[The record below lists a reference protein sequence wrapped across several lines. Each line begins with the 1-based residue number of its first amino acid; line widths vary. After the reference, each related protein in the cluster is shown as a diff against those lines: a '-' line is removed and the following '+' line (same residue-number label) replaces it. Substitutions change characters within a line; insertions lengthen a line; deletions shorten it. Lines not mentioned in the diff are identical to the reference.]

1 MIDVAIDLLMNL
13 ALLVALTLVSL
24 FLTKLRPRGRRA
36 DLLQGLLFGAAS
48 LLAMTRPMVFS
59 PGIIFDGRSV
69 MISVCAFYFGPA
81 PGAVAA
87 AMAAAYRVLLG
98 GGGTLTGVLVVLSS
112 FLAGAVL
119 RRRRRSASLPDG
131 REFIRLGLLVHV
143 AMLLLM
149 LTLPGGAGP
158 DVLLRIGLPV
168 LLTYPLVTL
177 LIGRILVAN
186 LVGIRTLEAL
196 RQTEEILSRFIRNSP
211 IYAFVK
217 EVKPGESRVL
227 HASENYLDMIGV
239 AGSDMVGRTMAE
251 LFPAD
256 FAAKITAD
264 DWAVASSGR
273 VLKLDEELNGRHYN
287 TIKFPI
293 RVADRVLLAGY
304 TIDVSER
311 RRSEADLADKEL
323 RLRTLLA
330 SIPDLVWLK
339 DAEGR
344 YLFCNPMFARCM
356 GVRAEDLVGRS
367 DHDFMGREK
376 ADRFRDDDRRAV
388 AAGSPVRIEETVTFA
403 DDGHPA
409 ILETTKTPVFN
420 ADGTLMGLL
429 GISRDISERRRL
441 EAQLVQSQKME
452 SIGSLAGGVAHD
464 MNNVLAAILGLASAN
479 LEFHAEGS
487 PARRAFDTII
497 KASERGG
504 KMVRTLLSFAR
515 QSLAE
520 ERELDLNAIL
530 REDVGLLERTTLARV
545 QLELDLE
552 PALHPVLGDAPALA
566 HAVMNLC
573 VNAVDAM
580 PGGGTLTLRSRNL
593 GEGRVEVAVED
604 TGHGM
609 TPEVLAKAIDP
620 YFTTKEQGKGTG
632 LGLSLVY
639 TTVKAHRGEMEIR
652 SEPGRGTRVLLRFPA
667 LRAAAPDLPADDA
680 APARSLLSS
689 LAVLLID
696 DDELIRN
703 SLGDMLRVLGHT
715 PLTAASGEEA
725 LALLAGGAQPDV
737 AILDMNMPG
746 LGGAGTLPRLRE
758 MRPAL
763 AVLLATGRA
772 DQPALELIER
782 TPGVTLLEKP
792 FGLKDLQRR
801 LEEAAARG

>member
-344 YLFCNPMFARCM
+344 YLFCNPMFAR
-356 GVRAEDLVGRS
+356 
-367 DHDFMGREK
+367 
-376 ADRFRDDDRRAV
+376 
-388 AAGSPVRIEETVTFA
+388 
-403 DDGHPA
+403 
-409 ILETTKTPVFN
+409 
-420 ADGTLMGLL
+420 
-429 GISRDISERRRL
+429 
-441 EAQLVQSQKME
+441 
-452 SIGSLAGGVAHD
+452 
-464 MNNVLAAILGLASAN
+464 
-479 LEFHAEGS
+479 
-487 PARRAFDTII
+487 
-497 KASERGG
+497 
-504 KMVRTLLSFAR
+504 
-515 QSLAE
+515 
-520 ERELDLNAIL
+520 
-530 REDVGLLERTTLARV
+530 
-545 QLELDLE
+545 
-552 PALHPVLGDAPALA
+552 
-566 HAVMNLC
+566 
-573 VNAVDAM
+573 
-580 PGGGTLTLRSRNL
+580 
-593 GEGRVEVAVED
+593 
-604 TGHGM
+604 
-609 TPEVLAKAIDP
+609 
-620 YFTTKEQGKGTG
+620 
-632 LGLSLVY
+632 
-639 TTVKAHRGEMEIR
+639 
-652 SEPGRGTRVLLRFPA
+652 
-667 LRAAAPDLPADDA
+667 
-680 APARSLLSS
+680 
-689 LAVLLID
+689 
-696 DDELIRN
+696 
-703 SLGDMLRVLGHT
+703 
-715 PLTAASGEEA
+715 
-725 LALLAGGAQPDV
+725 
-737 AILDMNMPG
+737 
-746 LGGAGTLPRLRE
+746 
-758 MRPAL
+758 
-763 AVLLATGRA
+763 
-772 DQPALELIER
+772 
-782 TPGVTLLEKP
+782 
-792 FGLKDLQRR
+792 
-801 LEEAAARG
+801 